1 MGLFSQGFS
10 GQKGAG
16 GTHDGPT
23 GYIAP
28 VKNVAIPNR
37 GEFTFSAYLTIGTWL
52 DSREL
57 ALLFSH
63 SENVFTLVFRAS
75 LVTALLRFPSF
86 AGRKRHAR

>member
-1 MGLFSQGFS
+1 MKNPTPNNMGLFSQGFS

-52 DSREL
+52 EQY
-57 ALLFSH
+57 
-63 SENVFTLVFRAS
+63 
-75 LVTALLRFPSF
+75 
-86 AGRKRHAR
+86 